1 MSFSSDVKK
10 ELCSLQ
16 INPGDNLALE
26 RTVAECYGML
36 LFGKRFSFNDISLAT
51 ESRSTAGKFVN
62 FLTGLFSPPPIID
75 TIRSLKTK
83 SHEIRLY
90 TVRVVNSDDCL
101 RIFEKFGHD
110 KSQINLRINMANIDD
125 DTVSDFLRGVFLS
138 CGSVTDP
145 AKTYHLEFIVSTK
158 SLCSDLCRI
167 IEDAGDYSIKPKV
180 IQRSG
185 VYVIYI
191 KESSQI
197 HEFLKLAGA
206 KESLKKFEEEKN
218 IKELRNS
225 VNRLSNSEVANIKK
239 TANAYLKH
247 MKAIKIIQNS
257 CGLESLPPE
266 LEELAKVRMENPELS
281 LRGLG
286 EMLTPPISRSG
297 VNHRLEKIMEIA
309 QSISGTGSADD
320 KERE

>member
-16 INPGDNLALE
+16 INPEDNLAVE

-36 LFGKRFSFNDISLAT
+36 LFGKKFSFNEISLAT
-51 ESRSTAGKFVN
+51 ESRATAGKFVN

-83 SHEIRLY
+83 NNEIRLY
-90 TVRVVNSDDCL
+90 TVRVVNTDECL

-110 KSQINLRINMANIDD
+110 RSQINLRINMANIDY

-158 SLCSDLCRI
+158 SLCTDLCRI

-206 KESLKKFEEEKN
+206 EESLKKFVEEKN

-247 MKAIKIIQNS
+247 MKAIKIIENS
-257 CGLESLPPE
+257 CGLDALPPE
-266 LEELAKVRMENPELS
+266 LEEIAKIRMENPELS

-309 QSISGTGSADD
+309 QSISGAGSVED
-320 KERE
+320 KE